1 VVSVSKQ
8 NAFHSFHHT
17 QLCYSATSS
26 VRLSVCHKPVQLE
39 ADRRITMAYAQ
50 GLDFHTLDL
59 RELPCDGFKRD
70 WGGVGENGEKTL
82 IFD

>member
-1 VVSVSKQ
+1 
-8 NAFHSFHHT
+8 
-17 QLCYSATSS
+17 
-26 VRLSVCHKPVQLE
+26 
-39 ADRRITMAYAQ
+39 MAYAQ

-70 WGGVGENGEKTL
+70 WGGDGGVGENGEKTL